1 MINDTVAV
9 DASIGKMSIRCMME
23 SGTWG
28 NVTEWEHCVLK
39 MARRTKEGLRLML
52 EQVLENIPIPMGVI
66 TRDVSLV

>member
-9 DASIGKMSIRCMME
+9 DASIGKMSTRCMME

-39 MARRTKEGLRLML
+39 MSRRTKEGLRLML